1 MLSICLHQFFR
12 CKNLTSHYKVIKKQD
27 LIIIFR
33 AVAMKQN
40 SMMQLV
46 VAINYFISDFF
57 GYFRGIP
64 EWFFLYELAAST
76 QSKKNLRIFP
86 KNLFCR
92 EELEFPLLNF
102 FFFFFLVSICFNVIP
117 FISICHSISIFKLT
131 IRISHT
137 RFAESFNHLF
147 NIITSIC
154 IINIQFITSICI
166 INIQFI
172 TSICDCHITMCHF
185 KSYRISTL
193 LFLLFS

>member
-76 QSKKNLRIFP
+76 QSKKNLRIFS

-92 EELEFPLLNF
+92 EELVFPLQNF
-102 FFFFFLVSICFNVIP
+102 FFFFFFAVSICFKVIP
-117 FISICHSISIFKLT
+117 FISICHSISVFKLT
-131 IRISHT
+131 IRISYT

-147 NIITSIC
+147 NI
-154 IINIQFITSICI
+154 ITSICI

-185 KSYRISTL
+185 KSYRISTF

>member
-1 MLSICLHQFFR
+1 MLSICLHQFFH
-12 CKNLTSHYKVIKKQD
+12 CKNLRSHYKVIKKQD

-76 QSKKNLRIFP
+76 QSKKNLRIFS

-92 EELEFPLLNF
+92 EELVLPLQNF
-102 FFFFFLVSICFNVIP
+102 FFFFFFLQFNL
-117 FISICHSISIFKLT
+117 FQGHSIHFNLPFNFSFQADDKDKL
-131 IRISHT
+131 HT
-137 RFAESFNHLF
+137 F
-147 NIITSIC
+147 C
-154 IINIQFITSICI
+154 
-166 INIQFI
+166 
-172 TSICDCHITMCHF
+172 
-185 KSYRISTL
+185 
-193 LFLLFS
+193 